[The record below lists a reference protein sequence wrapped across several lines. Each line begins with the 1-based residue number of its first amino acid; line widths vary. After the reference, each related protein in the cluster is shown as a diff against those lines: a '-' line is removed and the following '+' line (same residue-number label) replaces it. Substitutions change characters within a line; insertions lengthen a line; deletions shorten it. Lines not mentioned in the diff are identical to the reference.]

1 MDNPRDPQSTSRWR
15 NAVDDH
21 DDVDDSP
28 QFEKFQRGVRAPLP
42 VSSTRNADRMAKKT
56 FGSRRVKKQI
66 SQKVGGMHRRRQK
79 TLK

>member
-1 MDNPRDPQSTSRWR
+1 
-15 NAVDDH
+15 
-21 DDVDDSP
+21 VDDSP
-28 QFEKFQRGVRAPLP
+28 QFEKFQRGARAPLP
-42 VSSTRNADRMAKKT
+42 VSSARNADRMAKKT